1 MQRWI
6 KITIGVTFTFFLILI
21 VSGIVF
27 YEILNSSL
35 PEYEGEIN
43 NSEISADVQIYRD
56 SMAIPY
62 IIAKTEEDAAFAL
75 GYVHAQ
81 DRLFV
86 MDIIRRAGEGR
97 LSEVMGEKSVPFDKM
112 FRTVGLRRIVD
123 QNIKKIDSKSL
134 SLLKAYAK
142 GVNLFIRNAEGNY
155 PAEFDVLGYD
165 PEEWKPEHS
174 LIVGRMMAW
183 ELNISWW
190 IDFSFSFLV
199 QKFGEEKILE
209 ILPDYPENSKL
220 LLPIEIKNYPAIG
233 KSVVE
238 VDKQFRD
245 FMGMSGTHLGSNN
258 WVVNGKKSASGLP
271 IIANDT
277 HLHFSAPSRWY
288 AAVIRAGDWNV
299 EGFTIPGAPAV
310 VIGKNQTISWGVTNI
325 MLDDADFYVEKLDS
339 SLTNYFFNDEWKSLN
354 IIKDTIK
361 VKNEKEIVF
370 EIKSTHRGPIILG
383 IHPFS
388 VLYSESKNSSVI
400 SMRWLG
406 ADFSD
411 ELYAF
416 YSIDKAKNWNEFKSA
431 FKDYGLPGQ
440 NFVYADKSGNIGYMF
455 GGRLPLRNVVN
466 PTFIYDGTT
475 DKYDWK
481 GIVPFN
487 ELPSIFNPPT
497 NFLATANNKLVKDFK
512 HHISNIWEPSSR
524 SERILT
530 LLTAKEKHSVEDYKK
545 YQMDITSPYA
555 EKIVKHILKSFEG
568 IKVVDANLN
577 SALQMFKQWDYE
589 MNEFSQV
596 PTIYA
601 MFLNYFLKN
610 TLLDEMGKDIFN
622 EYVFVANVPYR
633 VTLKMLADS
642 SNSWFD
648 NVSTPKIEGKNDIIR
663 KSLSDALSELENSYG
678 KDIKNWQWGSLHKA
692 TFKHS
697 FSGAS
702 SLLDK
707 FINIGP
713 FNIGGDG
720 TTIFNTEYPFNDGIK
735 SYPLFDHGQFDN
747 ILGPTM
753 RYIID
758 FAKPDEFQMV
768 LTTGQSGNFMSEH
781 YRDMS
786 EMWLR
791 GIYVTVRTDEQ
802 SIKNNKNKL
811 FRIVKK

>member
-1 MQRWI
+1 MPKWI
-6 KITIGVTFTFFLILI
+6 KILIGVSLSFIVLLI

-27 YEILNSSL
+27 YNILNSSL
-35 PEYEGEIN
+35 PEYEGEIS

-62 IIAKTEEDAAFAL
+62 IIAKTEEDAAFGL
-75 GYVHAQ
+75 GFVHAQ

-112 FRTVGLRRIVD
+112 FRTVGLKRIVD
-123 QNIKKIDSKSL
+123 RNIKNINAKSL
-134 SLLKAYAK
+134 SLLNAYAK
-142 GVNLFIRNAEGNY
+142 GVNLYIKNAKGKY

-220 LLPIEIKNYPAIG
+220 LLPIEIKKYPPIG

-238 VDKQFRD
+238 VDKQFRE
-245 FMGMSGTHLGSNN
+245 FIGISGTHLGSNN
-258 WVVNGKKSASGLP
+258 WVVNGKKSVSGFP

-310 VIGKNQTISWGVTNI
+310 VVGKNQNISWGVTNI
-325 MLDDADFYVEKLDS
+325 MLDDADFFIEKFDS
-339 SLTNYFFNDEWKSLN
+339 TQKKYLLNSEWKNLE

-361 VKNEKEIVF
+361 VKNQKEVVF
-370 EIKSTHRGPIILG
+370 EIKSTHRGPIISH
-383 IHPFS
+383 IHPFTE
-388 VLYSESKNSSVI
+388 LYPESKSSIPI

-406 ADFSD
+406 SDFSD

-416 YSIDKAKNWNEFKSA
+416 YSINKAKNWNEFKSA
-431 FKDYGLPGQ
+431 FQYYGLPGQ
-440 NFVYADKSGNIGYMF
+440 NFIFADKDGNIGYMF
-455 GGRLPLRNVVN
+455 GGKLPLRNSIS

-481 GIVPFN
+481 GIVPIS
-487 ELPSIFNPPT
+487 EVPSFLNPSA
-497 NFLATANNKLVKDFK
+497 NYIATANNKVVKDFK
-512 HHISNIWEPSSR
+512 YHISNIWEPSSR
-524 SERILT
+524 SERINY
-530 LLTAKEKHSVEDYKK
+530 LLTSKEKHSIKDYKK
-545 YQMDITSPYA
+545 FQMDITSPYA
-555 EKIVKHILKSFEG
+555 EKIVKHILNSFEG
-568 IKVVDANLN
+568 IRIVDANLN

-601 MFLNYFLKN
+601 MFLNYFLQN
-610 TLLDEMGKDIFN
+610 TLLDEMGRDIFN

-648 NVSTPKIEGKNDIIR
+648 NISTPKVENRNEIIR
-663 KSLSDALSELENSYG
+663 KSLSDALSDLENNVSKNI
-678 KDIKNWQWGSLHKA
+678 KDWQWGSLHKA

-713 FNIGGDG
+713 FSVGGDG
-720 TTIFNTEYPFNDGIK
+720 TTLFNTEYGFKEGIK
-735 SYPLFDHGQFDN
+735 SYQLFDHEKFDN

-753 RYIID
+753 RYIFD
-758 FAKPDEFQMV
+758 FAKPDEFHMV
-768 LTTGQSGNFMSEH
+768 LTTGQSGNFMSDH

-791 GIYVTVRTDEQ
+791 GNYVIVRTDEQ
-802 SIKNNKNKL
+802 SITSSGNTL
-811 FRIVKK
+811 FKIIKK

>member
-190 IDFSFSFLV
+190 IDLSFSFLV

-310 VIGKNQTISWGVTNI
+310 VIGKNQNISWGVTNI

>member
-1 MQRWI
+1 
-6 KITIGVTFTFFLILI
+6 
-21 VSGIVF
+21 
-27 YEILNSSL
+27 
-35 PEYEGEIN
+35 
-43 NSEISADVQIYRD
+43 
-56 SMAIPY
+56 
-62 IIAKTEEDAAFAL
+62 
-75 GYVHAQ
+75 
-81 DRLFV
+81 
-86 MDIIRRAGEGR
+86 
-97 LSEVMGEKSVPFDKM
+97 
-112 FRTVGLRRIVD
+112 
-123 QNIKKIDSKSL
+123 
-134 SLLKAYAK
+134 
-142 GVNLFIRNAEGNY
+142 
-155 PAEFDVLGYD
+155 
-165 PEEWKPEHS
+165 
-174 LIVGRMMAW
+174 
-183 ELNISWW
+183 
-190 IDFSFSFLV
+190 
-199 QKFGEEKILE
+199 
-209 ILPDYPENSKL
+209 
-220 LLPIEIKNYPAIG
+220 
-233 KSVVE
+233 
-238 VDKQFRD
+238 
-245 FMGMSGTHLGSNN
+245 
-258 WVVNGKKSASGLP
+258 LP

-310 VIGKNQTISWGVTNI
+310 VIGKNQNISWGVTNI

-354 IIKDTIK
+354 IIRDTVK
-361 VKNEKEIVF
+361 VKNEKEVMF
-370 EIKSTHRGPIILG
+370 EIKSTHRGPIISG
-383 IHPFS
+383 IHPFT
-388 VLYSESKNSSVI
+388 VLYPESKNSAMI

-406 ADFSD
+406 SDFSN
-411 ELYAF
+411 ELNSF
-416 YSIDKAKNWNEFKSA
+416 YLINKAKNWNEFKAA

-440 NFVYADKSGNIGYMF
+440 NFVYGDKAGNIGYLF
-455 GGRLPLRNVVN
+455 GGKLPIRSSVSS
-466 PTFIYDGTT
+466 TFIYDGTT

-481 GIVPFN
+481 GIVPIN
-487 ELPSIFNPPT
+487 ELPSILNPST

-512 HHISNIWEPSSR
+512 YHISNIWEPSSR
-524 SERILT
+524 SERINYLLT
-530 LLTAKEKHSVEDYKK
+530 LKEKHSVEDYKK

-555 EKIVKHILKSFEG
+555 KKIVKHILSSFEG

-577 SALQMFKQWDYE
+577 SALQMFKQWGYE

-610 TLLDEMGKDIFN
+610 TLLDEMGKDIYN

-633 VTLKMLADS
+633 TVLKILADS

-648 NVSTPKIEGKNDIIR
+648 NVSTPKIETKNEIIR
-663 KSLSDALSELENSYG
+663 KSLADALGELENNYG

-713 FNIGGDG
+713 FSVGGDG
-720 TTIFNTEYPFNDGIK
+720 TTIFNTEYAFNEGIK

-747 ILGPTM
+747 HLGPTM
-753 RYIID
+753 RYIFD

-791 GIYVTVRTDEQ
+791 GNYVTVRTDEQ

>member
-1 MQRWI
+1 M
-6 KITIGVTFTFFLILI
+6 LI
-21 VSGIVF
+21 VSGIIF
-27 YEILNSSL
+27 YNILNSSL
-35 PEYEGEIN
+35 PEYEGEIS

-75 GYVHAQ
+75 GFVHAQ

-112 FRTVGLRRIVD
+112 FRTVGLKRIVD
-123 QNIKKIDSKSL
+123 RNIKNINAKSL
-134 SLLKAYAK
+134 SLLNAYAK
-142 GVNLFIRNAEGNY
+142 GVNLYIKNAKGKY

-174 LIVGRMMAW
+174 LMVGRMMAW

-199 QKFGEEKILE
+199 QKFGEEKVME

-220 LLPIEIKNYPAIG
+220 MLPLETKNFPNISR
-233 KSVVE
+233 SVVE
-238 VDKQFRD
+238 VDKQFRE

-258 WVVNGKKSASGLP
+258 WVVNGKKSSSGLP

-288 AAVIRAGDWNV
+288 AAVIRGGDWNV

-310 VIGKNQTISWGVTNI
+310 VVGKNQNISWGVTNI

-339 SLTNYFFNDEWKSLN
+339 TQKKYLFNDEWKSLD
-354 IIKDTIK
+354 IFKDTIK
-361 VKNEKEIVF
+361 VKNEKEVVF
-370 EIKSTHRGPIILG
+370 EIKSTHRGPIISD
-383 IHPFS
+383 IHPFT
-388 VLYSESKNSSVI
+388 VLYPESKSSAVI

-416 YSIDKAKNWNEFKSA
+416 YSIDKAKNWSEFKSA
-431 FKDYGLPGQ
+431 FQYYGLPGQ
-440 NFVYADKSGNIGYMF
+440 NFVYADNSGNIGYMF
-455 GGRLPLRNVVN
+455 GGRLPLRSSIN

-481 GIVPFN
+481 GVVPIN

-512 HHISNIWEPSSR
+512 YHISNIWEPSSR

-555 EKIVKHILKSFEG
+555 EKIVKHILNSFEG

-601 MFLNYFLKN
+601 MFLNYFLQN

-642 SNSWFD
+642 ANSWFD
-648 NVSTPKIEGKNDIIR
+648 NISTPKIETKNEIIR
-663 KSLSDALSELENSYG
+663 KSLSDALSDLENNYS
-678 KDIKNWQWGSLHKA
+678 KDVKDWQWGSLHKA

-713 FNIGGDG
+713 FSVGGDG
-720 TTIFNTEYPFNDGIK
+720 TTLFNTEYGFKEGIQ
-735 SYPLFDHGQFDN
+735 SYPLFDHGKFDN

-753 RYIID
+753 RYIFD
-758 FAKPDEFQMV
+758 FAKPDEFHMV
-768 LTTGQSGNFMSEH
+768 LTTGQSGNFMSDH

-786 EMWLR
+786 QMWLR
-791 GIYVTVRTDEQ
+791 GNYVTVRTDDQ
-802 SIKNNKNKL
+802 SIKSNKNKL
-811 FRIVKK
+811 FRIIRK

>member
-6 KITIGVTFTFFLILI
+6 KILIGVSLSFIVLLI

-27 YEILNSSL
+27 YKILNSSL
-35 PEYEGEIN
+35 PEYEGEIS

-238 VDKQFRD
+238 VDKKFRE
-245 FMGMSGTHLGSNN
+245 FTGMSGTHLGSNN

-310 VIGKNQTISWGVTNI
+310 VIGKNQNISWGVTNI

-339 SLTNYFFNDEWKSLN
+339 TQKKYLFNGEWKNLD
-354 IIKDTIK
+354 IFKDTIK

-370 EIKSTHRGPIILG
+370 EIKFTHRGPVILT
-383 IHPFS
+383 IHPFTA
-388 VLYSESKNSSVI
+388 LYPESNSDAVI

-431 FKDYGLPGQ
+431 FQYYGLPGQ
-440 NFVYADKSGNIGYMF
+440 NFVYADKDGNIGYMF
-455 GGRLPLRNVVN
+455 GGKLPLRNSVS

-481 GIVPFN
+481 GIVPIN
-487 ELPSIFNPPT
+487 ELPSILNPPT

-512 HHISNIWEPSSR
+512 YHISNIWEPSSR

-555 EKIVKHILKSFEG
+555 EKIVKHILNSFEG
-568 IKVVDANLN
+568 IKVIDANLN

-610 TLLDEMGKDIFN
+610 TLLDEMGKDLFN

-648 NVSTPKIEGKNDIIR
+648 NVSTPKIENKNEIIR
-663 KSLSDALSELENSYG
+663 KSLADALGELENNYG

-713 FNIGGDG
+713 FSVGGDG
-720 TTIFNTEYPFNDGIK
+720 TTLFNTEYPFNEGIK
-735 SYPLFDHGQFDN
+735 TFPLFDHGQFDN
-747 ILGPTM
+747 HLGPTM
-753 RYIID
+753 RYIFD

-786 EMWLR
+786 QMWLR

>member
-1 MQRWI
+1 MPKWI
-6 KITIGVTFTFFLILI
+6 KILIGVSLSFIVLLI
-21 VSGIVF
+21 VSGIIF
-27 YEILNSSL
+27 YNILNSSL

-43 NSEISADVQIYRD
+43 NSEISADIHIYRD

-62 IIAKTEEDAAFAL
+62 IIAKTEEDAAFVL

-81 DRLFV
+81 DRLFS

-112 FRTVGLRRIVD
+112 FRTVGLKRIVD
-123 QNIKKIDSKSL
+123 RNFKNINAKSL
-134 SLLKAYAK
+134 SLLNTYAR
-142 GVNLFIRNAEGNY
+142 GVNLYIKNAKGKY

-174 LIVGRMMAW
+174 LMVGRMMAW

-190 IDFSFSFLV
+190 IDFTFTALV
-199 QKFGEEKILE
+199 QKFGEEKVLE
-209 ILPDYPENSKL
+209 ILPDYAENSQFI
-220 LLPIEIKNYPAIG
+220 LPIG
-233 KSVVE
+233 LKSLPSISRSIVK

-245 FMGMSGTHLGSNN
+245 FIGMSGTHLGSNN
-258 WVVNGKKSASGLP
+258 WVVNGKKSTSGLP

-288 AAVIRAGDWNV
+288 AAVIRGGDWNV

-310 VIGKNQTISWGVTNI
+310 VVGKNQNISWGVTNI
-325 MLDDADFYVEKLDS
+325 MLDDADFYIEKFDS
-339 SLTNYFFNDEWKSLN
+339 TQKKYLLNGEWKNLD
-354 IIKDTIK
+354 IIKDTVK
-361 VKNEKEIVF
+361 VKNQKEVVF
-370 EIKSTHRGPIILG
+370 EIKSTHRGPVISD
-383 IHPFS
+383 IHPFTE
-388 VLYSESKNSSVI
+388 LYPESKSSIPI

-406 ADFSD
+406 SDFSD

-416 YSIDKAKNWNEFKSA
+416 YSINKAKNWNEFKSA
-431 FKDYGLPGQ
+431 FQYYGLPGQ
-440 NFVYADKSGNIGYMF
+440 NFVYTDKLGNIGYMF
-455 GGRLPLRNVVN
+455 SGKLPIRNSVS

-481 GIVPFN
+481 GIVSIS
-487 ELPSIFNPPT
+487 EVPSFLNPPT
-497 NFLATANNKLVKDFK
+497 NYIATANNKVFKDFK
-512 HHISNIWEPSSR
+512 YHISNIWEPSSR
-524 SERILT
+524 SERINY
-530 LLTAKEKHSVEDYKK
+530 LLTSKEKHSVEDYKK

-555 EKIVKHILKSFEG
+555 EKIVKHILNSFEG

-596 PTIYA
+596 PAIYA
-601 MFLNYFLKN
+601 MFLDYFLKN
-610 TLLDEMGKDIFN
+610 TLLDEMGNDIFN

-648 NVSTPKIEGKNDIIR
+648 NISTPKIENKNEIIR
-663 KSLSDALSELENSYG
+663 KSLVDALSDLENNIS
-678 KDIKNWQWGSLHKA
+678 KDIKDWQWGNLHKA
-692 TFKHS
+692 AFKHS

-713 FNIGGDG
+713 FSVGGDG
-720 TTIFNTEYPFNDGIK
+720 TTLFNTEYGFKEGIK

-753 RYIID
+753 RYIFD
-758 FAKPDEFQMV
+758 FAKPDEFHMI
-768 LTTGQSGNFMSEH
+768 LTTGQSGNFMSDH

-791 GIYVTVRTDEQ
+791 GNYVIIRTDEQ
-802 SIKNNKNKL
+802 SIKSSKNKL
-811 FRIVKK
+811 FKIVKK

>member
-6 KITIGVTFTFFLILI
+6 KITIGVTFTFLLMLI
-21 VSGIVF
+21 VSGIIF
-27 YEILNSSL
+27 YNILNSSL
-35 PEYEGEIN
+35 PKYEGEIS

-56 SMAIPY
+56 SLAIPY
-62 IIAKTEEDAAFAL
+62 IIAKTEEDAAYAL
-75 GYVHAQ
+75 GFVHAQ

-112 FRTVGLRRIVD
+112 FRTVGLKRIVD
-123 QNIKKIDSKSL
+123 RNIKNINAKSL
-134 SLLKAYAK
+134 RLLNAYAK
-142 GVNLFIRNAEGNY
+142 GVNLYIKNAKGKY
-155 PAEFDVLGYD
+155 PTEFDVLGYD

-174 LIVGRMMAW
+174 LMVGRMMAW

-190 IDFSFSFLV
+190 IDFIFSFLV
-199 QKFGEEKILE
+199 QKFGEEKVLE

-220 LLPIEIKNYPAIG
+220 MLPLETKNFSNISR
-233 KSVVE
+233 SVVE
-238 VDKQFRD
+238 VDKQFRE

-258 WVVNGKKSASGLP
+258 WVVNGKKSSSGLP

-288 AAVIRAGDWNV
+288 AAVIRGGDWSV

-310 VIGKNQTISWGVTNI
+310 VVGKNKNISWGVTNI
-325 MLDDADFYVEKLDS
+325 MLDDADFYVEKIDS
-339 SLTNYFFNDEWKSLN
+339 TQKKYLFNGEWKSLD
-354 IIKDTIK
+354 IFKDTIK

-370 EIKSTHRGPIILG
+370 EIKSTHRGPVIST
-383 IHPFS
+383 IHPFTA
-388 VLYSESKNSSVI
+388 LYPESNSNAVI

-440 NFVYADKSGNIGYMF
+440 NFVYADNSGNIGYMF
-455 GGRLPLRNVVN
+455 GGKLPLRNSVN

-481 GIVPFN
+481 GIVPIN

-512 HHISNIWEPSSR
+512 YHISNIWEPSSR

-530 LLTAKEKHSVEDYKK
+530 LLTAKERHSVEEYKK

-555 EKIVKHILKSFEG
+555 EKIVKHILSSFEG

-577 SALQMFKQWDYE
+577 SALHMFRQWDYE

-610 TLLDEMGKDIFN
+610 TLLDEMGKNLFN

-633 VTLKMLADS
+633 TMLKILADS

-648 NVSTPKIEGKNDIIR
+648 NISTPKIEGKNEIIR
-663 KSLSDALSELENSYG
+663 KSLSDALSDLENNFG
-678 KDIKNWQWGSLHKA
+678 KEVKNWQWGSLHKA

-713 FNIGGDG
+713 FSVGGDG
-720 TTIFNTEYPFNDGIK
+720 TTLFNTEYPFNEGIK

-747 ILGPTM
+747 HLGPTM
-753 RYIID
+753 RYIFD

-786 EMWLR
+786 QMWLR
-791 GIYVTVRTDEQ
+791 GNYVTVRTDEQ

-811 FRIVKK
+811 LRIIRK

>member
-6 KITIGVTFTFFLILI
+6 KITIGLTFTFLLMLI

-27 YEILNSSL
+27 YNILNSSM
-35 PEYEGEIN
+35 PEYEGEIS

-75 GYVHAQ
+75 GFIHAQ

-199 QKFGEEKILE
+199 QKFDEEKILE
-209 ILPDYPENSKL
+209 ILPNYPENSKL

-233 KSVVE
+233 KSVIE

-310 VIGKNQTISWGVTNI
+310 VIGKNQNISWGVTNI

-339 SLTNYFFNDEWKSLN
+339 TQKKYLFNGEWKNLD
-354 IIKDTIK
+354 IFKDTIK

-370 EIKSTHRGPIILG
+370 EIKFTHRGPVILT
-383 IHPFS
+383 IHPFTA
-388 VLYSESKNSSVI
+388 LYPESNSDAVI

-431 FKDYGLPGQ
+431 FQYYGLPGQ
-440 NFVYADKSGNIGYMF
+440 NFVYGDKSGNIGYLF
-455 GGRLPLRNVVN
+455 GGKLPIRSSVS

-481 GIVPFN
+481 GIVPIN
-487 ELPSIFNPPT
+487 ELPSILNPST

-512 HHISNIWEPSSR
+512 YHISNIWEPSSR
-524 SERILT
+524 SERINY
-530 LLTAKEKHSVEDYKK
+530 LLTSKDKHSVEDYKK

-555 EKIVKHILKSFEG
+555 EKIVKHILSSFER

-577 SALQMFKQWDYE
+577 SALQMFKQWGYE

-610 TLLDEMGKDIFN
+610 TLLDEMGKDIYN

-633 VTLKMLADS
+633 TVLKILADS

-648 NVSTPKIEGKNDIIR
+648 NVSTPKIETKNEIIR
-663 KSLSDALSELENSYG
+663 KSLADALGELENNYG

-713 FNIGGDG
+713 FSVGGDG
-720 TTIFNTEYPFNDGIK
+720 TTLFNTEYPFNEGIK
-735 SYPLFDHGQFDN
+735 TFPLFDHGQFDN
-747 ILGPTM
+747 HLGPTM
-753 RYIID
+753 RYIFD

-786 EMWLR
+786 QMWLR

>member
-6 KITIGVTFTFFLILI
+6 KITVGVTLSFILLLII
-21 VSGIVF
+21 SGIVF
-27 YEILNSSL
+27 YNILNSSL
-35 PEYEGEIN
+35 PEYDGELYY
-43 NSEISADVQIYRD
+43 SEISADVKIYRD

-62 IIAKTEEDAAFAL
+62 IIANTEEDAAFAL

-86 MDIIRRAGEGR
+86 MDIIRKAGEGR
-97 LSEVMGEKSVPFDKM
+97 LSEVMGEKLIPFDKM
-112 FRTVGLRRIVD
+112 FRTVGLQRIVD
-123 QNIKKIDSKSL
+123 QNIKKIDLKSMN
-134 SLLKAYAK
+134 LLKAYAK
-142 GVNLFIRNAEGNY
+142 GANLYIQNAKGKY
-155 PAEFDVLGYD
+155 PAEFDVLGYN

-199 QKFGEEKILE
+199 QKFGEKKILE

-220 LLPIEIKNYPAIG
+220 MLPLETKNFSTISR
-233 KSVVE
+233 SVVE
-238 VDKQFRD
+238 VDKQFREL
-245 FMGMSGTHLGSNN
+245 MGMSGTHLGSNN
-258 WVVNGKKSASGLP
+258 WVVNGKKSGSGFP

-288 AAVIRAGDWNV
+288 AAVIRGGDWNV

-310 VIGKNQTISWGVTNI
+310 VVGKNKNISWGITNI

-339 SLTNYFFNDEWKSLN
+339 TQKKYLLNGEWKNLK
-354 IIKDTIK
+354 IFKDTIK
-361 VKNEKEIVF
+361 VKNAKEIVF
-370 EIKSTHRGPIILG
+370 EIKSTHRGPIISE

-388 VLYSESKNSSVI
+388 VLYPDSKGSAVI

-406 ADFSD
+406 AEFSD
-411 ELYAF
+411 ELNAF
-416 YSIDKAKNWNEFKSA
+416 YSINKAKNWNEFKSC
-431 FKDYGLPGQ
+431 FQFYGLPGQ
-440 NFVYADKSGNIGYMF
+440 NFLYADVSGNIGYMF
-455 GGRLPLRNVVN
+455 GGKLPIRSSVS

-475 DKYDWK
+475 DKYDWR
-481 GIVPFN
+481 GIVPTN
-487 ELPSIFNPPT
+487 ELPSIFNPAA

-512 HHISNIWEPSSR
+512 YHISNVWEPSSR
-524 SERILT
+524 SERINT

-545 YQMDITSPYA
+545 YQIDITSPYA
-555 EKIVKHILKSFEG
+555 AKIIKQLLNAFEG

-577 SALQMFKQWDYE
+577 SALKMFRQWDFE

-601 MFLNYFLKN
+601 MFLKYFLQN
-610 TLLDEMGKDIFN
+610 TLLDEMGKDLFN
-622 EYVFVANVPYR
+622 EFVLVANVPYR
-633 VTLKMLADS
+633 TTLKILADS

-648 NVSTPKIEGKNDIIR
+648 IVSTPKVEGKNEIIR
-663 KSLSDALSELENSYG
+663 KSLADALSDLENNLG
-678 KDIKNWQWGSLHKA
+678 KNIQNWQWGNLHRV
-692 TFKHS
+692 TFKHA
-697 FSGAS
+697 FNGAS
-702 SLLDK
+702 SLIDK

-713 FNIGGDG
+713 FGLGGDG
-720 TTIFNTEYPFNDGIK
+720 TTLFNTEYAFNEGVE

-753 RYIID
+753 RYIFD
-758 FAKPDEFQMV
+758 FAKPNEFQMI
-768 LTTGQSGNFMSEH
+768 LTTGQSGNIMSNH

-786 EMWLR
+786 DMWLR
-791 GIYVTVRTDEQ
+791 GTYVTVRTDEK
-802 SIKNNKNKL
+802 SITDKKNQL
-811 FRIVKK
+811 LRIIKK

>member
-6 KITIGVTFTFFLILI
+6 KITIGVTFTILLMLI

-27 YEILNSSL
+27 YKILNSSL
-35 PEYEGEIN
+35 PEYEGEIS

-134 SLLKAYAK
+134 SLLQAYAR
-142 GVNLFIRNAEGNY
+142 GVNLFIRNAGGNY

-199 QKFGEEKILE
+199 QKFGEQKVLE

-220 LLPIEIKNYPAIG
+220 LLPVVL
-233 KSVVE
+233 KSLPSISRSIVE

-277 HLHFSAPSRWY
+277 HLHYSAPSRWY
-288 AAVIRAGDWNV
+288 AAVIRGGDWNV

-310 VIGKNQTISWGVTNI
+310 VIGKNQNISWGVTNI

-339 SLTNYFFNDEWKSLN
+339 THKKYLFNGEWKSLD
-354 IIKDTIK
+354 IVKDTIK
-361 VKNEKEIVF
+361 VKNEKEVVF
-370 EIKSTHRGPIILG
+370 EVKSTHRGPIISD

-388 VLYSESKNSSVI
+388 VLYPESESSAVI

-406 ADFSD
+406 ADLSD

-416 YSIDKAKNWNEFKSA
+416 YSIDKARNWDQFKSA
-431 FKDYGLPGQ
+431 FQFYGLPGQ

-455 GGRLPLRNVVN
+455 GGKLPLRKSVS

-475 DKYDWK
+475 DEYDWK
-481 GIVPFN
+481 GIVPIS
-487 ELPSIFNPPT
+487 ELPSIFNSST
-497 NFLATANNKLVKDFK
+497 NFLATANNKLVNDFK
-512 HHISNIWEPSSR
+512 YHISNIWEPSSR
-524 SERILT
+524 SERILD
-530 LLTAKEKHSVEDYKK
+530 LLTSKEKHSVEDCKK

-555 EKIVKHILKSFEG
+555 EKIVKHILSSFEG

-577 SALQMFKQWDYE
+577 SALQMFKQWGYE

-601 MFLNYFLKN
+601 MFLNHFLQN

-633 VTLKMLADS
+633 TVLKILADS
-642 SNSWFD
+642 TNSWFD
-648 NVSTPKIEGKNDIIR
+648 NISTPKVEIKNEIIR
-663 KSLSDALSELENSYG
+663 KSLSDALSDLENNYS
-678 KDIKNWQWGSLHKA
+678 KDVKDWQWGSLHKA

-713 FNIGGDG
+713 FSMGGDG
-720 TTIFNTEYPFNDGIK
+720 TTIFNTEFPFNEGIK
-735 SYPLFDHGQFDN
+735 TFPLFDHEKFDN
-747 ILGPTM
+747 VLGPTM
-753 RYIID
+753 RYIFD
-758 FAKPDEFQMV
+758 FAKPDEFHMV

-786 EMWLR
+786 QMWLR
-791 GIYVTVRTDEQ
+791 GNYVTVRTDDQ
-802 SIKNNKNKL
+802 SIKSGKNKL
-811 FRIVKK
+811 LRIVKR

>member
-6 KITIGVTFTFFLILI
+6 KITIGVTFTFLVMLI
-21 VSGIVF
+21 VSGIIF
-27 YEILNSSL
+27 YNILNSSL
-35 PEYEGEIN
+35 PEYEGEIS

-75 GYVHAQ
+75 GFVHAQ

-86 MDIIRRAGEGR
+86 MDIMRRAGEGR

-112 FRTVGLRRIVD
+112 FRTVGLKRIVD
-123 QNIKKIDSKSL
+123 RNIKNINAKSL
-134 SLLKAYAK
+134 SLLNAYAK
-142 GVNLFIRNAEGNY
+142 GVNLYIHNAEGNY

-165 PEEWKPEHS
+165 PEEWQPEHS

-190 IDFSFSFLV
+190 IDFTFSFLV
-199 QKFGEEKILE
+199 QKFGEEKVLE

-220 LLPIEIKNYPAIG
+220 LLPMEMKNYPPID

-258 WVVNGKKSASGLP
+258 WVVNGKKSSSSLP

-288 AAVIRAGDWNV
+288 AVVIRGGDWNV
-299 EGFTIPGAPAV
+299 EGFTIPGTPAV
-310 VIGKNQTISWGVTNI
+310 VVGKNKNISWGVTNI

-339 SLTNYFFNDEWKSLN
+339 TQKKYLFNDEWKSLS

-370 EIKSTHRGPIILG
+370 EIKSTHRGPIISN

-388 VLYSESKNSSVI
+388 VLYPESKSSAMI

-416 YSIDKAKNWNEFKSA
+416 YSIDKAKSWNEFKSA
-431 FKDYGLPGQ
+431 FQYYGLPGQ

-455 GGRLPLRNVVN
+455 GGRLPLRNAVN

-481 GIVPFN
+481 GLVPIN
-487 ELPSIFNPPT
+487 ELPSIFNPLT
-497 NFLATANNKLVKDFK
+497 NYIATANNKLVKDFK
-512 HHISNIWEPSSR
+512 YHISNIWEPSSR
-524 SERILT
+524 SERIQT

-555 EKIVKHILKSFEG
+555 EKIVKHILSSFEG

-577 SALQMFKQWDYE
+577 SALQMFRQWDFK

-601 MFLNYFLKN
+601 MFLKCFLQN
-610 TLLDEMGKDIFN
+610 TLLDEMGKDLLN
-622 EYVFVANVPYR
+622 EYVFIANVPYR

-648 NVSTPKIEGKNDIIR
+648 NISTPKIESKNEIIR
-663 KSLSDALSELENSYG
+663 KSLSDALSDLENSFG
-678 KDIKNWQWGSLHKA
+678 RDVAKWQWGSLHKA

-713 FNIGGDG
+713 LSIGGDG
-720 TTIFNTEYPFNDGIK
+720 TTLFNTEYPFKEGIK

-753 RYIID
+753 RYIFD
-758 FAKPDEFQMV
+758 FSKPDEFNMV

-781 YRDMS
+781 YGDMS
-786 EMWLR
+786 ELWLR
-791 GIYVTVRTDEQ
+791 GNYVTVRTDEQ
-802 SIKNNKNKL
+802 SIKSDRNKL
-811 FRIVKK
+811 FRIIRK

>member
-6 KITIGVTFTFFLILI
+6 KITIGLTFTFLLMLI

-27 YEILNSSL
+27 YNILNSSM
-35 PEYEGEIN
+35 PEYEGEIS

-75 GYVHAQ
+75 GFIHAQ

-134 SLLKAYAK
+134 SLLKAYSK

-245 FMGMSGTHLGSNN
+245 FIGMSGTHLGSNN

-310 VIGKNQTISWGVTNI
+310 VIGKNQNISWGVTNI

-339 SLTNYFFNDEWKSLN
+339 TQKKYLFNGEWKNLD
-354 IIKDTIK
+354 IFKDTIK

-370 EIKSTHRGPIILG
+370 EIKFTHRGPVILT
-383 IHPFS
+383 IHPFTA
-388 VLYSESKNSSVI
+388 LYPESNSDAVI

-431 FKDYGLPGQ
+431 FQYYGLPGQ
-440 NFVYADKSGNIGYMF
+440 NFVYADKDGNIGYMF
-455 GGRLPLRNVVN
+455 GGKLPLRNSVS

-481 GIVPFN
+481 GIVPIN
-487 ELPSIFNPPT
+487 ELPSILNPPT

-512 HHISNIWEPSSR
+512 YHISNIWEPSSR

-555 EKIVKHILKSFEG
+555 EKIVKHILNSFEG
-568 IKVVDANLN
+568 IKVIDANLN

-610 TLLDEMGKDIFN
+610 TLLDEMGKDLFN

-648 NVSTPKIEGKNDIIR
+648 NVSTPKIENKNEIIR
-663 KSLSDALSELENSYG
+663 KSLADALGELENNYG

-713 FNIGGDG
+713 FSVGGDG
-720 TTIFNTEYPFNDGIK
+720 TTLFNTEYPFNEGIK
-735 SYPLFDHGQFDN
+735 TFPLFDHGQFDN
-747 ILGPTM
+747 HLGPTM
-753 RYIID
+753 RYIFD

-786 EMWLR
+786 QMWLR

>member
-1 MQRWI
+1 MPRWI
-6 KITIGVTFTFFLILI
+6 KITIGVTFTFILLLI

-27 YEILNSSL
+27 YKILNSTL
-35 PEYEGEIN
+35 PDYEGEISD
-43 NSEISADVQIYRD
+43 SEISADIQIYRD
-56 SMAIPY
+56 SVAIPY

-123 QNIKKIDSKSL
+123 RNIKKIDSKSL
-134 SLLKAYAK
+134 NLLNAYAK
-142 GVNLFIRNAEGNY
+142 GVNLYIHDAEGKF
-155 PAEFDVLGYD
+155 PAEFDVLDYD
-165 PEEWKPEHS
+165 PEEWKLEHS
-174 LIVGRMMAW
+174 LIAGRMMAW

-190 IDFSFSFLV
+190 IDFTFSFLV
-199 QKFGEEKILE
+199 QKFGEEKMLE

-233 KSVVE
+233 KSIIE

-258 WVVNGKKSASGLP
+258 WIVNGKKSASGLP

-288 AAVIRAGDWNV
+288 AAVIRGGDWNV

-310 VIGKNQTISWGVTNI
+310 VVGKNQNISWGVTNI

-339 SLTNYFFNDEWKSLN
+339 TQKKYLFNNEWKSLN
-354 IIKDTIK
+354 IFKDTIK
-361 VKNEKEIVF
+361 VKNQKEVVF
-370 EIKSTHRGPIILG
+370 EIKSTHRGPIISN
-383 IHPFS
+383 IHPFT
-388 VLYSESKNSSVI
+388 VIYPESKSSAVI

-406 ADFSD
+406 EDFSD
-411 ELYAF
+411 ELNAF
-416 YSIDKAKNWNEFKSA
+416 YLIDKAKNWNEFKAA
-431 FKDYGLPGQ
+431 FKNYGLPGQ
-440 NFVYADKSGNIGYMF
+440 NFVYGDKSGNIGYMF
-455 GGRLPLRNVVN
+455 GGKLPLRNAIN

-481 GIVPFN
+481 GLVPMN
-487 ELPSIFNPPT
+487 ELPTVFNPST

-512 HHISNIWEPSSR
+512 YHISNIWEPSSR
-524 SERILT
+524 SERINY
-530 LLTAKEKHSVEDYKK
+530 LLTSKEKHSVEDSKK

-555 EKIVKHILKSFEG
+555 EKIIKHILASFEG
-568 IKVVDANLN
+568 IKVIDQNLN
-577 SALQMFKQWDYE
+577 LSLKMFRQWDFE

-601 MFLNYFLKN
+601 MFLKYFLEN
-610 TLLDEMGKDIFN
+610 TLLDEMGKDLFN
-622 EYVFVANVPYR
+622 EYVFIANVPYR
-633 VTLKMLADS
+633 TVLKILSDS
-642 SNSWFD
+642 SNTWFD
-648 NVSTPKIEGKNDIIR
+648 NVSTPKTEGKLEIIR
-663 KSLSDALSELENSYG
+663 KSLSDALAELEGSCG
-678 KDIKNWQWGSLHKA
+678 KDITNWQWGSFHKA

-713 FNIGGDG
+713 FSIGGDG
-720 TTIFNTEYPFNDGIK
+720 TTLFNTEYAFADGIK
-735 SYPLFDHGQFDN
+735 EFPLFDHDQFDN

-753 RYIID
+753 RYIFD
-758 FAKPDEFQMV
+758 FSKPDEFHMV

-791 GIYVTVRTDEQ
+791 GNYVTVRTDEQ
-802 SIKNNKNKL
+802 SIKSGKNKL
-811 FRIVKK
+811 LRIIKK

>member
-1 MQRWI
+1 MPKWI
-6 KITIGVTFTFFLILI
+6 KILIGVSLSFIILLI

-27 YEILNSSL
+27 YKILNSSL
-35 PEYEGEIN
+35 PEYEGEIS

-75 GYVHAQ
+75 GFVHAQ

-112 FRTVGLRRIVD
+112 FRTVGLRKIVD

-134 SLLKAYAK
+134 NLLKAYAK

-165 PEEWKPEHS
+165 PEEWKPEQS

-190 IDFSFSFLV
+190 IDFTFSALV

-238 VDKQFRD
+238 VDKQFRE
-245 FMGMSGTHLGSNN
+245 FIRMSGTHLGSNN
-258 WVVNGKKSASGLP
+258 WVVNGKKSASGFP

-310 VIGKNQTISWGVTNI
+310 VIGKNQNISWGVTNI

-354 IIKDTIK
+354 IFKDTIK
-361 VKNEKEIVF
+361 VKNEKEVVF
-370 EIKSTHRGPIILG
+370 EIKSTHRGPIISG

-388 VLYSESKNSSVI
+388 VLYPKSKNSSVI
-400 SMRWLG
+400 SMKWLG
-406 ADFSD
+406 ADFSN
-411 ELYAF
+411 ELNTF
-416 YSIDKAKNWNEFKSA
+416 YLINKAKNWNEFKSA

-440 NFVYADKSGNIGYMF
+440 NFVYGDKAGNIGYLF
-455 GGRLPLRNVVN
+455 GGKLPIRSSVS

-481 GIVPFN
+481 GIVPIN
-487 ELPSIFNPPT
+487 ELPSILNPST

-512 HHISNIWEPSSR
+512 YHISNIWEPSSR
-524 SERILT
+524 SERIQE
-530 LLTAKEKHSVEDYKK
+530 LLTGKEKHSVEDYKK

-555 EKIVKHILKSFEG
+555 EKIVKHILNSFEDV
-568 IKVVDANLN
+568 KVVDANLN

-596 PTIYA
+596 PTIYT

-610 TLLDEMGKDIFN
+610 TLLDEMDKDIFN

-633 VTLKMLADS
+633 TVLKILADS

-648 NVSTPKIEGKNDIIR
+648 NISTPKVENKNEIIR
-663 KSLSDALSELENSYG
+663 KSLSDALSDLENSFG
-678 KDIKNWQWGSLHKA
+678 KDVAKWQWGSLHHA

-713 FNIGGDG
+713 FNVGGDG
-720 TTIFNTEYPFNDGIK
+720 TTLLNTEYGFKEGIK
-735 SYPLFDHGQFDN
+735 SYPLFNHGQFDN

-753 RYIID
+753 RYIFD
-758 FAKPDEFQMV
+758 FAKPDEFYMV

-781 YRDMS
+781 YKDMTQ
-786 EMWLR
+786 MWLR
-791 GIYVTVRTDEQ
+791 GNYVMVRTDEQ
-802 SIKNNKNKL
+802 SIKSNKNKL
-811 FRIVKK
+811 LRIIKK